1 MMRWLLAALGLLGLG
16 AGVLYRNQKRVRVPH
31 RWYL

>member
-1 MMRWLLAALGLLGLG
+1 MKKWMIAALGLLGLG
-16 AGVLYRNQKRVRVPH
+16 AGALYRARKRVRVPH

>member
-1 MMRWLLAALGLLGLG
+1 MKKWMIAALGLLGLG
-16 AGVLYRNQKRVRVPH
+16 AGVLHRTRKRVRVPH